1 MNYRFSTSSLIC
13 VQINDDLF
21 EVGIVLPITKY
32 LLIFIDGLQLR
43 HSFSAPKRLDVKMPL
58 QSIEPYRKSMFN
70 SFCGRI

>member
-70 SFCGRI
+70 SFSGRI